1 MYTDKPTGIRR
12 DVMSLK
18 KKKKNPE
25 NNWHWL
31 SSWAV
36 GYEETDTGV

>member
-1 MYTDKPTGIRR
+1 
-12 DVMSLK
+12 MSLK
-18 KKKKNPE
+18 KKKNNPE

-36 GYEETDTGV
+36 GYEETDTGVQEAADPGYE